1 MARLKDK
8 IAVITGSGMGLGQEM
23 ALLFNREGASV
34 VIFDINETA
43 GRETVRQIR
52 EQGGKA
58 IFVRGDVSNPDDA
71 TKLIDDAVDAYGRVD
86 ILVNNAGVQVEKNVP
101 DTTEAEWDYVLGV
114 NLKGTFLCSKAAIP
128 EMRRQGGGSIICIS
142 SISGLTGQPNQA
154 SYNASKHGVIGLVRC
169 MAYDHAQENV
179 RVNAICPGSMN
190 TPMAANIPE
199 EHLAPYRKAS
209 LLERFAE
216 PIEVAYAALYL
227 ASDESSYVTGS
238 VMVVDGG
245 YTTK

>member
-23 ALLFNREGASV
+23 ALLFNREGAKV

-52 EQGGKA
+52 EQEGEA

-71 TKLIDDAVDAYGRVD
+71 TKLVGDAVDAYGGID

>member
-8 IAVITGSGMGLGQEM
+8 ITVITGSGMGLGQEM
-23 ALLFNREGASV
+23 ALLFSREGARV
-34 VIFDINETA
+34 VIFDINEMA
-43 GRETVRQIR
+43 GRETVRQVR
-52 EQGGKA
+52 EQGGEA

-71 TKLIDDAVDAYGRVD
+71 THLIGDAVDAYGGVNV
-86 ILVNNAGVQVEKNVP
+86 LVNNAGVQVEKNVP

-114 NLKGTFLCSKAAIP
+114 NLKGTFLCSKAVIP
-128 EMRRQGGGSIICIS
+128 QMCRQGSGSIICIS
-142 SISGLTGQPNQA
+142 SISGLVGQPNQA

-169 MAYDHAQENV
+169 MACDHAQENV

-199 EHLAPYRKAS
+199 EHLAPYRKAN

-216 PIEVAYAALYL
+216 PIEVAYAALFL

>member
-1 MARLKDK
+1 M
-8 IAVITGSGMGLGQEM
+8 
-23 ALLFNREGASV
+23 
-34 VIFDINETA
+34 
-43 GRETVRQIR
+43 
-52 EQGGKA
+52 
-58 IFVRGDVSNPDDA
+58 
-71 TKLIDDAVDAYGRVD
+71 IDDAVDAYGRVD

>member
-23 ALLFNREGASV
+23 ALLFNREGARV

-101 DTTEAEWDYVLGV
+101 DTTEAEWDNVLGV

-245 YTTK
+245 STTK

>member
-23 ALLFNREGASV
+23 ALLFNREGAKV

-52 EQGGKA
+52 EQEGEA

-71 TKLIDDAVDAYGRVD
+71 TKLIGDAVDAYGGVD
-86 ILVNNAGVQVEKNVP
+86 ILVNNAGTQVEKNVP

>member
-8 IAVITGSGMGLGQEM
+8 IAVITGAGMGLGQSM
-23 ALLFNREGASV
+23 ALLFSREGARV
-34 VIFDINETA
+34 VVFDINDTA
-43 GRETVRQIR
+43 GRETVRQIHD
-52 EQGGKA
+52 QGGEA
-58 IFVRGDVSNPDDA
+58 IFVSGDISKTDDA
-71 TKLIDDAVDAYGRVD
+71 IHLISAAVDAYGCVD
-86 ILVNNAGVQVEKNVP
+86 VLVNNVGVQVEKDVP

-128 EMRRQGGGSIICIS
+128 EMRRKGGGSIICIS
-142 SISGLTGQPNQA
+142 SISGLVGQPNQA

-169 MAYDHAQENV
+169 MACDHALENI

-216 PIEVAYAALYL
+216 PIEVANAALFL

-245 YTTK
+245 FTTK

>member
-1 MARLKDK
+1 M
-8 IAVITGSGMGLGQEM
+8 
-23 ALLFNREGASV
+23 

-52 EQGGKA
+52 EQEGEA

-71 TKLIDDAVDAYGRVD
+71 TKLVGDAVDAYGGID

-142 SISGLTGQPNQA
+142 SISGLDRPTKPGFLQCLQA
-154 SYNASKHGVIGLVRC
+154 WRHRAC
-169 MAYDHAQENV
+169 
-179 RVNAICPGSMN
+179 
-190 TPMAANIPE
+190 
-199 EHLAPYRKAS
+199 
-209 LLERFAE
+209 
-216 PIEVAYAALYL
+216 
-227 ASDESSYVTGS
+227 
-238 VMVVDGG
+238 
-245 YTTK
+245 